1 MGFGILLIGY
11 FLILNLP
18 YYGATDLISG
28 IIMTMA
34 FYKLRT
40 VNKYFSFA
48 ILPSALFAAVGVPE
62 LIEMMASMFGG
73 DLSVILTF
81 TAAPRYLIICILS
94 VLMMKGIEKVSLEVE
109 VYKTAKNA
117 RRVQPFMYLVF
128 GGMLIMELPFTF
140 GDESRWL
147 GVVGL
152 IFLLGCFALVLYST
166 TVIYSAYRWICM
178 PEDVDNEVEDKPSR
192 FGIVNTFRA
201 RQQEKSREYAEYK
214 LEKAKSKASRKKKNK
229 RGGTG
234 E

>member
-18 YYGATDLISG
+18 YYGATDLIAG

-62 LIEMMASMFGG
+62 LIEMMASLFSR
-73 DLSVILTF
+73 DLSAILTY
-81 TAAPRYLIICILS
+81 TAAPRYLVICILS

-117 RRVQPFMYLVF
+117 RRVQPFIYLVF
-128 GGMLIMELPFTF
+128 GGMLIMELPITF
-140 GDESRWL
+140 GDQS
-147 GVVGL
+147 GVLAIVGL
-152 IFLLGCFALVLYST
+152 VFLLGCFALVLYST

-192 FGIVNTFRA
+192 FGIVNSFRSH
-201 RQQEKSREYAEYK
+201 QEKKSREYAEYK
-214 LEKAKSKASRKKKNK
+214 LEKMKNKASKKKRKKG
-229 RGGTG
+229 GGTG